1 MSFRARLTSFF
12 VLIVVLPMIAVG
24 VVVFR
29 LIDDSQSAKASA
41 RAAGLASI
49 AQSLYASDVSAA
61 RSDAAALARRPA
73 LLLAPH
79 LQARLQTLLRQS
91 GLARIEVLRYG
102 RVLADVGDRSAIAPG
117 TAEVLV
123 GSPPTTETLMVSAT
137 TAGDYGRSLAGP
149 GTAVVIRAGG
159 RTLYSSLRALQPLR
173 LRGTQ
178 TVNAAGSSWR
188 VVTQSLPGFGGV
200 PVRLSMLSNLA
211 ATASSAGASRDVA
224 IGFIAGFLALA
235 LGFSLLASRAL
246 EGQLRRFLQAA
257 RRLAAGDF
265 SSPVPVEGRDDFA
278 LLGQEFNNMSRQ
290 LERRLGELDRERGR
304 LRESIRR
311 IGKTFASNLD
321 RPALLELALRA
332 SMDAVGADQGRLS
345 ARSSPSER
353 LSEHLRVGSLAGLE
367 AEVLEAERAALA
379 SGDLGLSGEEGVS
392 VAAVTLAPLDPGGRT
407 EGVITVVRHGQPFG
421 EDESDL
427 LRSLAS
433 QASLALE
440 NVRLHEQVSRQA
452 VTDELT
458 GLANHGR
465 FHELLATEMEQVRR
479 YRHPVGLIM
488 LDIDDFK
495 AVNDT
500 YGHQQG
506 DLVLREVA
514 RVLRQNS
521 READLPAR
529 YGGEELAVI
538 LPHTDLDG
546 AYAIAERIRREIERL
561 WVPRLAGA
569 GKLAITASLGVA
581 ATTSGEKD
589 QLLAEADA
597 ALYAAKRAGKNRTM
611 AGAAPVEVNVGAG
624 G

>member
-1 MSFRARLTSFF
+1 MSFRAKLTSFF
-12 VLIVVLPMIAVG
+12 ALIVVLPMIGVG
-24 VVVFR
+24 VVVVR
-29 LIDDSQSAKASA
+29 LINDSESAKASA
-41 RAAGLASI
+41 RAAGVASV
-49 AQSLYASDVSAA
+49 AQSLYAGDAAAA
-61 RSDAAALARRPA
+61 RADAAALARRPA
-73 LLLAPH
+73 LLLAPD
-79 LQARLQTLLRQS
+79 LRSRLRTLLRQG
-91 GLARIEVLRYG
+91 GLARIEVARDG
-102 RVLADVGDRSAIAPG
+102 RVVADVGAP
-117 TAEVLV
+117 TALAPSTAKVLV
-123 GSPPTTETLMVSAT
+123 GSPPRAERLAVSVI
-137 TAGDYGRSLAGP
+137 TAGEYGRSLAAP
-149 GTAVVIRAGG
+149 GVAVVIRAGARTVYASLPAL
-159 RTLYSSLRALQPLR
+159 RTLR
-173 LRGTQ
+173 LSGTQ
-178 TVNAAGSSWR
+178 TVSAEGSSWR
-188 VVTQSLPGFGGV
+188 AVTQSLPGFDGV
-200 PVRLSMLSNLA
+200 PIRLSVLSNLA
-211 ATASSAGASRDVA
+211 ATAGSAGVSRDVA

-246 EGQLRRFLQAA
+246 QGQLRRFLQAA

-290 LERRLGELDRERGR
+290 LERRLSELGRERAR

-332 SMDAVGADQGRLS
+332 SMDAVGAEQGRLS
-345 ARSSPSER
+345 ARSSPAER
-353 LSEHLRVGSLAGLE
+353 LSEQLRVGSLAGLE
-367 AEVLEAERAALA
+367 AEVLEAERAALTNGA
-379 SGDLGLSGEEGVS
+379 LGLSGEREVS
-392 VAAVTLAPLDPGGRT
+392 IAAVTLAPLEPRGRV
-407 EGVITVVRHGQPFG
+407 EGVITVARRGQPFDQ
-421 EDESDL
+421 DEADL

-440 NVRLHEQVSRQA
+440 NVRLHDQVSRQA

-479 YRHPVGLIM
+479 YHHPVGLIM
-488 LDIDDFK
+488 LDIDNFK

-500 YGHQQG
+500 HGHQQG

-514 RVLRQNS
+514 RVLRESS

-546 AYAIAERIRREIERL
+546 AYAIAERIRRQIERIQ
-561 WVPRLAGA
+561 VPRLAGP
-569 GKLAITASLGVA
+569 GTLRITASLGVA
-581 ATTSGEKD
+581 ATTSGDKKE
-589 QLLAEADA
+589 LLAEADA
-597 ALYAAKRAGKNRTM
+597 ALYAAKRAGKNRTLR
-611 AGAAPVEVNVGAG
+611 AATMELNVGAG